1 MLLSLLFAAF
11 RNQSSLL
18 TVAVIFINLVYKGNS
33 NGLNYF
39 KLFFLQ
45 IDFPNSDLFQPF
57 QRHSYSK
64 NDLERLLA
72 LETQDFRIG
81 GPIPDDEQVM
91 LIHLTPALTFLHERA
106 LVTMAI
112 TETTRSNSLLK
123 NVPVRLQYQEFFRP
137 GFVKNSWFVLRAYNV
152 VTMPLGVGGDRH
164 KI

>member
-11 RNQSSLL
+11 RNQSSPL
-18 TVAVIFINLVYKGNS
+18 TVAAIIFSNLAYTGNS

-39 KLFFLQ
+39 KLFFPQ
-45 IDFPNSDLFQPF
+45 IDFPNTDLFQPF

-91 LIHLTPALTFLHERA
+91 LIHRIPALTFLHKRA
-106 LVTMAI
+106 LVTMVI
-112 TETTRSNSLLK
+112 
-123 NVPVRLQYQEFFRP
+123 
-137 GFVKNSWFVLRAYNV
+137 
-152 VTMPLGVGGDRH
+152 
-164 KI
+164 